1 MMGKSGAGLSNIS
14 TALFDLDG
22 TLMDSNEL
30 IDDTWRYTVK
40 TLTGRDISDED
51 VRLTLGEILAD
62 SMRRLIPDVD
72 VEEALVVYRAYQRD
86 FFIDRI
92 RLFDGAEDVL
102 RALRAA
108 GFRTGLVTSR
118 LKNSTE
124 RALAHFGIG
133 GLFDAV
139 LTASD
144 TEAFKPDPTPI
155 LVILDRLGGRPE
167 EAVYFGD
174 TVHDIEA
181 GLAAGVFTALVDWSA
196 ALPPGMRAG
205 CAAPDAV
212 IGSMR
217 DIPALLGIDSWND
230 GII

>member
-1 MMGKSGAGLSNIS
+1 MGKSGAGPTHIT

-30 IDDTWRYTVK
+30 IGDTWRYTVE
-40 TLTGRDISDED
+40 TLTGRHVSDED
-51 VRLTLGEILAD
+51 VRSTLGEMLAD
-62 SMRRLIPDVD
+62 SMRRLMPGVD
-72 VEEALVVYRAYQRD
+72 VEEALEVYRAYQREV
-86 FFIDRI
+86 FLDRI
-92 RLFDGAEDVL
+92 RLFEGSEDML
-102 RALRAA
+102 RTLRAA

-118 LKNSTE
+118 LKSSTE
-124 RALAHFGIG
+124 RALAHFGIE

-144 TEAFKPDPTPI
+144 TEAFKPDPAPI
-155 LVILDRLGGRPE
+155 FAILGMLGSRPE
-167 EAVYFGD
+167 EAIYVGD

-181 GLAAGVFTALVDWSA
+181 GLAAGVFTILADWSF

-205 CAAPDAV
+205 CPEPDAV

-217 DIPALLGIDSWND
+217 EIPGLLGL
-230 GII
+230 